1 MLIKSY
7 CLLRC
12 SFPNKHTL
20 SKVNT
25 KAKAFSSVT
34 TRRCCW
40 ESSPSQLY
48 WSSFVSLFM
57 KIMDLI
63 LYNKW
68 NKNSKFWEV
77 FVKRLQLIYSV
88 NIDFRTVI
96 VLGGLP
102 RWLSVKNPPAN
113 AGDAGSIP
121 GSGRSPVGRHGNP
134 FWYSCLE
141 NFMDRGARRA
151 TVHGVWQR
159 VRRNWA
165 RTHALLWV
173 LEKNSEQNRPSLSIF
188 YWEKTVQE

>member
-34 TRRCCW
+34 TGRCCW

-113 AGDAGSIP
+113 VEMQVRSLGQEDPLEEGMATGSSIP
-121 GSGRSPVGRHGNP
+121 AWRISWIEEPGGLQSMGSDKES
-134 FWYSCLE
+134 
-141 NFMDRGARRA
+141 DA
-151 TVHGVWQR
+151 TE
-159 VRRNWA
+159 
-165 RTHALLWV
+165 HAHMHC
-173 LEKNSEQNRPSLSIF
+173 SG
-188 YWEKTVQE
+188 Y